1 MRISKDLYMR
11 ISSITGAD
19 YSGIIMNE
27 NEFVIENVELLKM
40 IQDLICEIDRL
51 EEELE

>member
-1 MRISKDLYMR
+1 MKISKDLYMR
-11 ISSITGAD
+11 ISSITGVD

-27 NEFVIENVELLKM
+27 NEFVIENVELVKM